1 MPTLEWI
8 GKDKVINHHQEV
20 PFRVLERKY
29 SFDESGQHEEDNGSE
44 NMIIRGDNLEALKA
58 LLPRYEGRVK
68 CIYIDPPY
76 NTGNE
81 GWVYNDNVND
91 PKIKKWLG
99 EVVGKEGEDLTRHD
113 KWLCMMYPRLKLLQ
127 KLLADDGVIFI
138 SIDTNEL
145 YNLKSI
151 CDEIFGTNCFVEDIS
166 WQRTYSM
173 RNDVKG
179 IAAEVEHI
187 LVYGKKPF
195 WQPNK
200 LPRTEQM
207 DSKYKNPDNDPRGA
221 WRNIVASAPNA
232 ATHQGMVYAIQNPTT
247 GEYAYPPQGRCWS
260 LGQEQMLEAM
270 NKWCEYRL
278 TDLGDSAKRAE
289 MCGVSLDAIRK
300 DVLAIVLAEPLENAK
315 GKAKAIFEH
324 GVLPEFYFSRNG
336 LGTLS
341 RKAYINEVGGR
352 PVTNLW
358 SFEETGHTDEASR
371 LLKTIFNG
379 TVVFDTPKPPRL
391 LERVLH
397 IAGDNQTLILDSFA
411 GSGTTA
417 HAVLNMNKADGGK
430 RKFILVEMM
439 DYADS
444 ITAERVKRV
453 IGGYGEGKKAVEG
466 TGGSFSF
473 YDLGEPLLIGDCLN
487 EAVGTEKIREYIW
500 FTETKRPYAP
510 PRGGNPYYL
519 GQNNHTG
526 YYFYYEP
533 DRMTVL
539 DYAFL
544 STITE
549 KTDGAVIYADRCAI
563 SQDKL
568 VEMEIM
574 FKKIPRDISRL

>member
-8 GKDKVINHHQEV
+8 GKSKVINHHQEV

-29 SFDESGQHEEDNGSE
+29 SFDENGQTDADNGSE

-91 PKIKKWLG
+91 PRIKKWLG

-138 SIDTNEL
+138 SIDDNEVIS
-145 YNLKSI
+145 LKAI
-151 CDEIFGTNCFVEDIS
+151 CNEIFGARNYITNFIWRKVDSPNDNKVSITPDHEYIV
-166 WQRTYSM
+166 TYAKNTSHLFFSQKPAPEIIDAYKQIDE
-173 RNDVKG
+173 N
-179 IAAEVEHI
+179 
-187 LVYGKKPF
+187 GK
-195 WQPNK
+195 
-200 LPRTEQM
+200 
-207 DSKYKNPDNDPRGA
+207 
-221 WRNIVASAPNA
+221 
-232 ATHQGMVYAIQNPTT
+232 
-247 GEYAYPPQGRCWS
+247 RC
-260 LGQEQMLEAM
+260 
-270 NKWCEYRL
+270 R
-278 TDLGDSAKRAE
+278 D
-289 MCGVSLDAIRK
+289 
-300 DVLAIVLAEPLENAK
+300 
-315 GKAKAIFEH
+315 
-324 GVLPEFYFSRNG
+324 
-336 LGTLS
+336 
-341 RKAYINEVGGR
+341 
-352 PVTNLW
+352 
-358 SFEETGHTDEASR
+358 R
-371 LLKTIFNG
+371 LLKKNGKNSLRRDRPTMFFPIVAPDGTEVFPVHDNGEEARWAMGKDGVANQIEAGTLVWKRRNRNG
-379 TVVFDTPKPPRL
+379 TEVWEPYTREYAPEIPTRPYPSIWADLPTMRQAKAVLREMYQTADLFDTPKPSELIERL
-391 LERVLH
+391 LQMTGGKDS
-397 IAGDNQTLILDSFA
+397 IILDSFA

-453 IGGYGEGKKAVEG
+453 IHGYGEGKKSVEG
-466 TGGSFSF
+466 TGGSFGF
-473 YDLGEPLLIGDCLN
+473 YELGEPLLIGDCLN

-526 YYFYYEP
+526 YYFYYKPE
-533 DRMTVL
+533 RMTVL

>member
-127 KLLADDGVIFI
+127 KLLADDGFIFVSIDVFEYANLKCIMDEVFGISNFRNCIAVRRGIKNVQAQFDEVQALSLGHEYIYLYSKTPQAKLPKLSKAFEIEKAGKWDTFWRGTDRPTMRYEIFGNKPDSGQWRWEEGRANKAIRNYELYVSEYSSSI
-138 SIDTNEL
+138 SIDDYFIEHLMATNEKL
-145 YNLKSI
+145 DFVRKN
-151 CDEIFGTNCFVEDIS
+151 ENGT
-166 WQRTYSM
+166 
-173 RNDVKG
+173 
-179 IAAEVEHI
+179 
-187 LVYGKKPF
+187 
-195 WQPNK
+195 
-200 LPRTEQM
+200 
-207 DSKYKNPDNDPRGA
+207 
-221 WRNIVASAPNA
+221 
-232 ATHQGMVYAIQNPTT
+232 IQ
-247 GEYAYPPQGRCWS
+247 YYVPPQ
-260 LGQEQMLEAM
+260 
-270 NKWCEYRL
+270 
-278 TDLGDSAKRAE
+278 T
-289 MCGVSLDAIRK
+289 
-300 DVLAIVLAEPLENAK
+300 
-315 GKAKAIFEH
+315 GK
-324 GVLPEFYFSRNG
+324 L
-336 LGTLS
+336 LS
-341 RKAYINEVGGR
+341 DNWMDI
-352 PVTNLW
+352 
-358 SFEETGHTDEASR
+358 
-371 LLKTIFNG
+371 LLSG
-379 TVVFDTPKPPRL
+379 SYAGFDTEKNVLL
-391 LERVLH
+391 LERIVDWLTSE
-397 IAGDNQTLILDSFA
+397 NEVVLDSFA

-417 HAVLNMNKADGGK
+417 HAVLNMNKTDGGK